1 MVTLISPP
9 TKSSRA
15 YNYFFKYHTP
25 VKIAARQMELYD
37 ENLVLPK
44 T

>member
-15 YNYFFKYHTP
+15 P

-44 T
+44 TSNCSY